1 MFFDSDL
8 LMSALRA
15 LTPILLAALGGAI
28 CERAGVFNIGLE
40 GMMLMG
46 CFTAVA
52 TSWFTDS
59 PWLGVLAAAL
69 ASAAYSL
76 ILAVGAVTL
85 RGDPVVL
92 GIALNLLAVGL
103 TSFLLRTVF
112 GVQGTFDDPSLA
124 GLPLV
129 GGFSPL
135 AYLAWAAVGVA
146 ALTLSRHV
154 WGLRL
159 RGVGEA
165 PDAAATLGVSPEV
178 PVRGRARLRCAVRAR
193 GGPTRPRQRHVVLRE
208 HDGGARLDR
217 RGRGDAGPGAAARCA
232 AGGAAVRARGSGRLP
247 SPGPGSAA
255 AGDRRRAVRRHTRRP
270 FPDDGPT
277 PSPHPCH
284 VSLPLPLPLPPE
296 PFHDPGSVARHPNTP
311 HGAAAASAGRRR
323 PAARRSR
330 QRQAGRRAG
339 AVVPPR
345 IPCVHGELEG
355 RAGAGRLA
363 RGGRPGCHPAVPG
376 AGGRR
381 CADLPAVRYGGCD
394 EAGNRRRRPRHRRGG
409 RPGRR
414 RHPAVAAP
422 GVPGGVLPEAVLAL
436 QRAAREAGAPHHRGI
451 VWTRAAFQ
459 PGLLPSSPTR
469 APDSPPSRWS

>member
-52 TSWFTDS
+52 TSWFTGS

-85 RGDPVVL
+85 RGDAVVL

-135 AYLAWAAVGVA
+135 AYLAWASVGVA
-146 ALTLSRHV
+146 ALMLSRHV

-165 PDAAATLGVSPEV
+165 PDAAATLGVSPVKYQYAAVLVSGVLCGLAGAQLALGNVTLFSENMTAGRGWIAV
-178 PVRGRARLRCAVRAR
+178 VAVMLGRALPL
-193 GGPTRPRQRHVVLRE
+193 GVL
-208 HDGGARLDR
+208 L
-217 RGRGDAGPGAAARCA
+217 AALLFGLAEA
-232 AGGAAVRARGSGRLP
+232 AGFRLQGLGLPQQATDAAPYVVTLGALFLTTA
-247 SPGPGSAA
+247 
-255 AGDRRRAVRRHTRRP
+255 
-270 FPDDGPT
+270 
-277 PSPHPCH
+277 
-284 VSLPLPLPLPPE
+284 
-296 PFHDPGSVARHPNTP
+296 
-311 HGAAAASAGRRR
+311 
-323 PAARRSR
+323 
-330 QRQAGRRAG
+330 
-339 AVVPPR
+339 
-345 IPCVHGELEG
+345 
-355 RAGAGRLA
+355 
-363 RGGRPGCHPAVPG
+363 
-376 AGGRR
+376 
-381 CADLPAVRYGGCD
+381 
-394 EAGNRRRRPRHRRGG
+394 RRRRR
-409 RPGRR
+409 
-414 RHPAVAAP
+414 
-422 GVPGGVLPEAVLAL
+422 
-436 QRAAREAGAPHHRGI
+436 
-451 VWTRAAFQ
+451 T
-459 PGLLPSSPTR
+459 PSV
-469 APDSPPSRWS
+469 SPPTGAVS